1 MATETLRIKVV
12 GLREINKVNTAVNKL
27 DKAMKAINRQRV
39 TGTKAAV
46 KVLRQELSIKN
57 KILKA
62 DKEILKTRVEQGKA
76 NRKNVV
82 TQTGGSGGS
91 GGFGGGGGKGSGA
104 LSSALI
110 SGTFPLLFGQGPLA
124 AAGGFAGGF
133 IGDRLGGKM
142 GGFAGGL
149 VGTATVTILQN
160 AATAIGE
167 VGQAM
172 NPFTRDLDKLVAA
185 TGSSNSAVSKQIELI
200 EAAKGKQEAF
210 NVAMK
215 VMESQVGEGGV
226 KALQDFGETT
236 RLLGNNIAMAATKLG
251 AFTASVLNFISKITG
266 IQRGLETAETDRIV
280 TAAAATGNEE
290 AQSLLDRE
298 KEIEETG
305 FITGSRGTRRKSG
318 TADKERE
325 LELDK
330 KIFAARQKLSI
341 EADSLRT
348 KSAGSLADKQKEL
361 DLNTRINEL
370 VGQGINKSLAKTLA
384 TTEQTFDADKE
395 ILENKQKQ
403 IEAAFKKSIIENAD
417 AEVQAQLRRDLVG
430 IGEELRDHNAERAE
444 ALQLDKELAE
454 ATKGIKSNFEMIGE
468 SIASGVS
475 DNLTA
480 AIQGTKTLGEA
491 AKSILNDLSSTLI
504 RLGVNTILGGL
515 TGGSSGIFGSLP
527 MLKFANGGR
536 PPVGKPS
543 IVGEKGPELFVPKRS
558 GTIIPN
564 DKLAGGGSTNISVN
578 VDASGS
584 SVQSNEQEGK
594 ELGRVI
600 SAAIQSELIKQRRPG
615 GLLR

>member
-1 MATETLRIKVV
+1 M
-12 GLREINKVNTAVNKL
+12 
-27 DKAMKAINRQRV
+27 
-39 TGTKAAV
+39 
-46 KVLRQELSIKN
+46 
-57 KILKA
+57 
-62 DKEILKTRVEQGKA
+62 
-76 NRKNVV
+76 
-82 TQTGGSGGS
+82 
-91 GGFGGGGGKGSGA
+91 
-104 LSSALI
+104 
-110 SGTFPLLFGQGPLA
+110 
-124 AAGGFAGGF
+124 
-133 IGDRLGGKM
+133 
-142 GGFAGGL
+142 
-149 VGTATVTILQN
+149 
-160 AATAIGE
+160 
-167 VGQAM
+167 
-172 NPFTRDLDKLVAA
+172 
-185 TGSSNSAVSKQIELI
+185 
-200 EAAKGKQEAF
+200 
-210 NVAMK
+210 
-215 VMESQVGEGGV
+215 
-226 KALQDFGETT
+226 
-236 RLLGNNIAMAATKLG
+236 
-251 AFTASVLNFISKITG
+251 
-266 IQRGLETAETDRIV
+266 
-280 TAAAATGNEE
+280 
-290 AQSLLDRE
+290 
-298 KEIEETG
+298 
-305 FITGSRGTRRKSG
+305 
-318 TADKERE
+318 
-325 LELDK
+325 
-330 KIFAARQKLSI
+330 
-341 EADSLRT
+341 
-348 KSAGSLADKQKEL
+348 
-361 DLNTRINEL
+361 
-370 VGQGINKSLAKTLA
+370 
-384 TTEQTFDADKE
+384 
-395 ILENKQKQ
+395 
-403 IEAAFKKSIIENAD
+403 
-417 AEVQAQLRRDLVG
+417 G